1 MKKICTKENCKGKNC
16 SERHPKVCRYFN
28 SNEACKFGATCSYL
42 HVINKEKG
50 DICQLTS
57 KVHELE
63 SMIKSMSQQIEDL
76 TIELEVVKTKK
87 EINSNDISTEQK
99 RCDLCEYTASS
110 STVLKRHVTMKHK
123 KDVQSADIPTKF
135 KCEICQHESIS
146 TSALKYHISL
156 KHYSTIQLKW
166 RLNTCHICT
175 TVFNDT
181 TLFKNHMIEQ
191 HGFLDD
197 SNECMHCESTQLGNY
212 TPVPSQKIFME
223 CTNCRVWLDIEN
235 GLI

>member
-1 MKKICTKENCKGKNC
+1 
-16 SERHPKVCRYFN
+16 
-28 SNEACKFGATCSYL
+28 
-42 HVINKEKG
+42 
-50 DICQLTS
+50 
-57 KVHELE
+57 
-63 SMIKSMSQQIEDL
+63 MSQQIEDL
-76 TIELEVVKTKK
+76 TLELEVVKSKK
-87 EINSNDISTEQK
+87 EINSNDISSEK
-99 RCDLCEYTASS
+99 IMCDLCEYTASS

-123 KDVQSADIPTKF
+123 KDVQSVDIPTHF

-146 TSALKYHISL
+146 TSALKGHISL
-156 KHYSTIQLKW
+156 KHDPTIPHTVKWPLDTCQICSTFFD
-166 RLNTCHICT
+166 N
-175 TVFNDT
+175 T

-212 TPVPSQKIFME
+212 TPVPSQQIFME